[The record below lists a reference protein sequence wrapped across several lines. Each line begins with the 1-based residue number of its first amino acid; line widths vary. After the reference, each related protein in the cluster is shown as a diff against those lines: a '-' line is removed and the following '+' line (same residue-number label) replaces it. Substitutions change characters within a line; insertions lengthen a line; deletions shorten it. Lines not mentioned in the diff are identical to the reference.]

1 MVNFTHTYVGA
12 CYNKEW
18 WNTTKNNKSNKKY
31 SINHNIAPKIH
42 DTCCKIRLEKKKKRT
57 QYIYIAK
64 VNYNEKFSVQV
75 KGKQSKGFK
84 YSKFI
89 LFNFLNFQIEINF
102 AKKFLVKENY
112 H

>member
-1 MVNFTHTYVGA
+1 MELAIDKV
-12 CYNKEW
+12 
-18 WNTTKNNKSNKKY
+18 TKVSCNE
-31 SINHNIAPKIH
+31 NI
-42 DTCCKIRLEKKKKRT
+42 
-57 QYIYIAK
+57 
-64 VNYNEKFSVQV
+64 SVQV

-102 AKKFLVKENY
+102 EKKFLVKENY